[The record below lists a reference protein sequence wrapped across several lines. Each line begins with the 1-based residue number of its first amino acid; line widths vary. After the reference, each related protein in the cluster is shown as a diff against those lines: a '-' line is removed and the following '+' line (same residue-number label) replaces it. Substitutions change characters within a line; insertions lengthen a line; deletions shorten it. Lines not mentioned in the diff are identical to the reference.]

1 MKRMESRDLSYTN
14 LAAMAEEFGTFSRV
28 LPSGS
33 SGASI
38 RTRCSPATLDQT
50 SAGLCS
56 HRPHPCTGRTSTA
69 TAQDSG
75 TSYARAMEL
84 INTGLRLDTSSPLE
98 AIESYQRGGD
108 LLSRVLE
115 SARGAP
121 IAFPHPPYPPT
132 RL

>member
-1 MKRMESRDLSYTN
+1 
-14 LAAMAEEFGTFSRV
+14 
-28 LPSGS
+28 
-33 SGASI
+33 
-38 RTRCSPATLDQT
+38 
-50 SAGLCS
+50 
-56 HRPHPCTGRTSTA
+56 
-69 TAQDSG
+69 
-75 TSYARAMEL
+75 MEL